1 MRDCFYLPN
10 KISLNIPKKS
20 AMSKRLLTTILLLLI
35 VNILPVSYYLIRQ
48 SASLS
53 DNENMVQMVFEK
65 QVESILFSLN
75 QDTENAINQWVN
87 NLDLPVDYSGNLM
100 EGITRKLFANNQALK
115 QVEFKSLSDK
125 SFHSVYSQNDSTLA
139 TPDLPDSD
147 LRALKNYLKDGYQR
161 IDSKRDGNNIL
172 LTFFLK
178 SGNGNLYCT
187 MLVNIQL
194 MVEQNLRPKIQ
205 QTAQNIF
212 AIEVTDSI
220 GQRKLLTTDQ
230 DIKNRYQNHTNSWYI
245 PGVWFGIQLKT
256 QTIEQLIIKRNKT
269 ENRMLIALLLL
280 SVTGTLV
287 IIFSIR
293 KTISVNNLK
302 SEFISNVSHELRTPL
317 ALISMYSETLLHDR
331 VKTEEKRKQYIQI
344 INQETNRLSDLVNRI
359 LNFSKIEKK
368 KVSYSITEV
377 ELNTVVEQTIS
388 NYGPHFKAK
397 NVVCTF
403 EPSEEKLMV
412 DADRE
417 ALIETL
423 INLIDNAVKY
433 GKEEDKK
440 VEIRSKKLS
449 NKVVLEVHDNGIGIS
464 KRNQKRIFDKF
475 YRVTHGNL
483 AHQAKGAGLGLNIVK
498 NNMKA
503 FNGKVGV
510 NSEPGVGSCF
520 SLIFPQPTHKQ
531 V

>member
-1 MRDCFYLPN
+1 
-10 KISLNIPKKS
+10 
-20 AMSKRLLTTILLLLI
+20 MSKRLLSTILLLLI

-53 DNENMVQMVFEK
+53 DNESMVQMVFEK
-65 QVESILFSLN
+65 QVESILFSIN
-75 QDTENAINQWVN
+75 QDTENTINQWIN

-100 EGITRKLFANNQALK
+100 EGITEKLFANNPALK
-115 QVEFKSLSDK
+115 QIEFRSLSDK
-125 SFHSVYSQNDSTLA
+125 SFHKAYSRDGLAVSTTNLSEF
-139 TPDLPDSD
+139 DLNT
-147 LRALKNYLKDGYQR
+147 LKNYLKDGYQR
-161 IDSKRDGNNIL
+161 IDSKRYGDDIA

-178 SGNGNLYCT
+178 SDNNSLYCT
-187 MLVNIQL
+187 LLVNIQR
-194 MVEQNLRPKIQ
+194 MVEQNLRPRIQ

-220 GQRKLLTTDQ
+220 NQRKLFTTDQ
-230 DIKNRYQNHTNSWYI
+230 DINDHYQNHINSWYI

-256 QTIEQLIIKRNKT
+256 QTIEQLITKRNRT
-269 ENRMLIALLLL
+269 ENRMLIALLIL

-287 IIFSIR
+287 IILTIR
-293 KTISVNNLK
+293 KTISINNMK

-317 ALISMYSETLLHDR
+317 ALISMYSETLLLKR
-331 VKTEEKRKQYIQI
+331 FKTEEKREQYIQI
-344 INQETNRLSDLVNRI
+344 INQETNRLSELVNRI

-368 KVSYSITEV
+368 KVNYSITEV
-377 ELNTVVEQTIS
+377 ELNTLVEQTIS
-388 NYGPHFKAK
+388 NYEPHFKAK
-397 NVVCTF
+397 DVVCTF
-403 EPSEEKLMV
+403 EPSAEKLTV

-433 GKEEDKK
+433 GKEDNKRI
-440 VEIRSKKLS
+440 EIRSKRINDKI
-449 NKVVLEVHDNGIGIS
+449 VLEVHDNGIGIS
-464 KRNQKRIFDKF
+464 KRNQRRIFDKF
-475 YRVTHGNL
+475 FRVTHGNL

-510 NSEPGVGSCF
+510 NSEPGIGSCF
-520 SLIFPQPTHKQ
+520 SLIFPQSTHKQ